1 MNFSEPAGEALLSNQ
16 RHEERTVI
24 ASLVFP
30 FLGSRELDHAFFQY
44 LPIDI
49 SPAGLQIIIPNW
61 VVDRDRLRNG
71 DRINLHVPFRFGNAI
86 YNEGVVVWTR
96 WDEEAGGQ
104 CCGVAMDQKILA
116 HYPIFIELGA
126 DSSPSIGLDLQ
137 NFKTAGQLLLQFLKD
152 AILLKKGVRI
162 YLKHLGS
169 YFSRIVDVPS
179 EDYQQLKTFLFEDLD
194 NKVAMN
200 QAKLEALHEVVRG
213 AGDIDKKMARYVDL
227 EELRQMMESEIYID
241 VLKSAFAA
249 TETGMPLLD
258 AIKTLEKKQY
268 ANYNA
273 IVMLYVQSL

>member
-1 MNFSEPAGEALLSNQ
+1 MNFVEPTRETLLSNQ

-44 LPIDI
+44 LLIDI
-49 SPAGLQIIIPNW
+49 SPAGMQLIIPNW

-71 DRINLHVPFRFGNAI
+71 DRINLHVPFRFGNEI
-86 YNEGVVVWTR
+86 YSEGVVAWTR
-96 WDEEAGGQ
+96 WDEELGSQ
-104 CCGVAMDQKILA
+104 RYGVAMDQKILV

-126 DSSPSIGLDLQ
+126 TPSIGLDLQ
-137 NFKTAGQLLLQFLKD
+137 DFNTAGQLLLQLLKD

-169 YFSRIVDVPS
+169 YFSRVVDVPA
-179 EDYQQLKTFLFEDLD
+179 EDYRQLKTFLFEDLD
-194 NKVAMN
+194 NKVSTN
-200 QAKLEALHEVVRG
+200 QAKLEALHEVVRKV
-213 AGDIDKKMARYVDL
+213 GDIEKKMAVYVDL
-227 EELRQMMESEIYID
+227 EELRQMMESEIYLD
-241 VLKSAFAA
+241 VLKSAFA
-249 TETGMPLLD
+249 TETAMPLLN
-258 AIKTLEKKQY
+258 AIKTLEKKQS

>member
-49 SPAGLQIIIPNW
+49 SSAGLQIIIPNW

-71 DRINLHVPFRFGNAI
+71 DRINLHVPFRFGNVI
-86 YNEGVVVWTR
+86 YSEGVVVWTR

-116 HYPIFIELGA
+116 HYPVFIEFGEA
-126 DSSPSIGLDLQ
+126 PSVGLDLQ
-137 NFKTAGQLLLQFLKD
+137 DFNTAGQLLLQLLKD

-169 YFSRIVDVPS
+169 YFSRIVDVPT
-179 EDYQQLKTFLFEDLD
+179 EDFRQLKTFLFEDLD
-194 NKVAMN
+194 NKVSAN
-200 QAKLEALHEVVRG
+200 QAKIEALHEVVREVE
-213 AGDIDKKMARYVDL
+213 DIEKKMARYVDL
-227 EELRQMMESEIYID
+227 EELRQIMESEIYID
-241 VLKSAFAA
+241 VLKSAFA